1 MERRGKYFHRRSR
14 TLYPEKGGPTGHLMV
29 ISIVCTVTV
38 HQRREGCAKGTSGTS
53 RDSEAKECWTLSV
66 GSIEK
71 TGVNTFYWE
80 IGTLGFRPWPALSAK
95 S

>member
-29 ISIVCTVTV
+29 ISIV
-38 HQRREGCAKGTSGTS
+38 HSHSPPEKRRLCKGDLGTS
-53 RDSEAKECWTLSV
+53 RDSEAEECWTLTV

-80 IGTLGFRPWPALSAK
+80 IGKLGFRPWPALSAK
-95 S
+95 L